1 MPVYS
6 RSELK
11 EYCLRN
17 LGKPVLEIN
26 VDDSQL
32 EDRIDEALGYW
43 NLYHPEGIEK
53 TYLKQQIKASVITLI
68 NPVAETFS
76 IGSVITGSTSG
87 ATAIV
92 TKQIDKSSSGT
103 ELLVYK
109 VDGRF
114 IAGETI
120 SNGTVS
126 DILSSYKLNEYD
138 NKFIPLND
146 YIFGISKMVSLTGTS
161 SSSDMFN
168 LEYQI
173 RLNDLF
179 DLSSTSI
186 LDYSIT
192 MSHLTLL
199 DQELNKR
206 PRFRFNRLQRKVFP
220 EINWDNDIRLGE
232 YLVFECYRALDP
244 ETYEEVWNEPWL
256 KQYTTAL
263 IKKQWGQNL
272 SKFAGLQLPGG
283 VTLDGDKIY
292 TNAVEEIR
300 LLEEDLIT
308 KQAPCEMFVG

>member
-1 MPVYS
+1 MAVYS

-11 EYCLRN
+11 SYCLRS
-17 LGKPVLEIN
+17 LGSPVLEIN
-26 VDDSQL
+26 VDDTQL

-68 NPVAETFS
+68 NPIADTFE
-76 IGSVITGSTSG
+76 IGTTVTGVTSG

-92 TKQIDKSSSGT
+92 TKQTDKTSSGT

-109 VDGRF
+109 VDGKF
-114 IAGETI
+114 IAGENI
-120 SNGTVS
+120 SNDIVS
-126 DILSSYKLNEYD
+126 DIISSYKLNEYD

-146 YIFGISKMVSLTGTS
+146 YIFGISRMVSITGVNS
-161 SSSDMFN
+161 SADMFN

-179 DLSSTSI
+179 DLASTSI

-192 MSHLTLL
+192 MGHLTLL
-199 DQELNKR
+199 DHELNKR

-220 EINWDNDIRLGE
+220 EINWDTDIQLGE

-292 TNAVEEIR
+292 NNAIEEIK

-308 KQAPCEMFVG
+308 KQAPLEMFVG